1 MPSRGV
7 SLRQT
12 SEMGT
17 SVPSGAVACRR
28 SERIWA
34 TAPDGA
40 QVPIS
45 LVCRAETPRDGT
57 APMYLTGYGAYGMPY
72 PVTFSSNRLSL
83 LDRGYTLAIGHIR
96 GGGELGKRWHDAG
109 RMMNKRN
116 TFTDFIAVADHLVKE
131 GYTATD
137 RLVIEGGSAG
147 GLLIGAVLNLRPDVC
162 HAAILRVP
170 FVDVIN
176 TMLDESLPLTVGE
189 FEEWGNP
196 KIREH
201 YEYMK
206 TYCPYTNLATRSYPA
221 ILVKTSL
228 NDSQVMYWEPAK
240 WIAELRALNGGA
252 ESLLFKINMDAG
264 HGGASGRYDYLRE
277 IALDYAWVLKERLP
291 AQ

>member
-1 MPSRGV
+1 MR
-7 SLRQT
+7 T
-12 SEMGT
+12 
-17 SVPSGAVACRR
+17 
-28 SERIWA
+28 
-34 TAPDGA
+34 
-40 QVPIS
+40 
-45 LVCRAETPRDGT
+45 
-57 APMYLTGYGAYGMPY
+57 
-72 PVTFSSNRLSL
+72 
-83 LDRGYTLAIGHIR
+83 
-96 GGGELGKRWHDAG
+96 
-109 RMMNKRN
+109 
-116 TFTDFIAVADHLVKE
+116 
-131 GYTATD
+131 
-137 RLVIEGGSAG
+137 
-147 GLLIGAVLNLRPDVC
+147 DVC

-240 WIAELRALNGGA
+240 WVAKQRALNGGA